1 VVVFGVVV
9 FEAED
14 SEEAP
19 QVFEW
24 VVPGLAGRHLG
35 GLEPVEYHLEHQ
47 GDLTDIHL
55 IDLIGDTTDTAT
67 IHGIGTG
74 GIIPGGPGGGIGH
87 GTILP
92 CMLEE
97 E

>member
-1 VVVFGVVV
+1 M
-9 FEAED
+9 
-14 SEEAP
+14 
-19 QVFEW
+19 
-24 VVPGLAGRHLG
+24 
-35 GLEPVEYHLEHQ
+35 
-47 GDLTDIHL
+47 DLTDIHI
-55 IDLIGDTTDTAT
+55 IDLIGGTTDMA
-67 IHGIGTG
+67 IGTG